1 MRRIGEHVLRLAVHE
16 EAGLQV
22 KAMERSGNG
31 VSAPVLQGV
40 QVREVRAGPGASWVV
55 GEQWGQQEVEA
66 DGGGGAGNLDGQVFG
81 GAGAG
86 RVQARLRVG
95 ASPCLTFG

>member
-55 GEQWGQQEVEA
+55 GEWWEQQEVEA
-66 DGGGGAGNLDGQVFG
+66 DGRGGESGRPGVWRRWGRKGPGEVGGG
-81 GAGAG
+81 
-86 RVQARLRVG
+86 
-95 ASPCLTFG
+95 C

>member
-55 GEQWGQQEVEA
+55 GEWWGQQEVEA
-66 DGGGGAGNLDGQVFG
+66 DGGVGNLDGQVFG
-81 GAGAG
+81 GAGVG
-86 RVQARLRVG
+86 RVQARLGVG
-95 ASPCLTFG
+95 ASPCLIFG